1 MAQPDERAA
10 GTGRDGSL
18 LGVIGLGYV
27 GLPLAVEMANAGYRV
42 LGFELSEKVVAGI
55 NEGLSHIQDV
65 DSDQLR
71 KLVEAGLI
79 SATSDAGRRGEC
91 DVLSIC
97 VPTPL
102 NKIKDPDLSA
112 VISASRTIGATLRPG
127 QLVILESTTYP
138 GTTREVVLP
147 ILEESGLDDVTDLVL
162 SFPT

>member
-79 SATSDAGRRGEC
+79 SATSDAGRMGEC

-112 VISASRTIGATLRPG
+112 VISA
-127 QLVILESTTYP
+127 
-138 GTTREVVLP
+138 
-147 ILEESGLDDVTDLVL
+147 
-162 SFPT
+162 